1 VPGVLL
7 RYHAAQAEPST
18 VRLQERYGFDRVGA
32 GVIMT
37 FQRKRRIDYWVG
49 GFLLALLF
57 IPVRSL
63 GILLR
68 RDHTIRNRRG
78 CAVIKLVGA
87 GSLFLAMPSM
97 LEIRERFP
105 KGRFFLV
112 GTPAVLKVARE
123 FDWFDEYW
131 VIDDSS
137 LGRLVVSVLRVL
149 WRMGTRTDHLIDLE
163 VHSRF
168 TTLLTVLSTVRN
180 RIGFVDEIVFWR
192 RGFYTHMTFFNVHG
206 PVYVFYDLL
215 ARWFDVDSV
224 SVSEFHKTF
233 RDRVMAAKS
242 ATGYRPAVPYVAI
255 GHGCSE
261 LGRERRLR
269 PDEWR
274 RMLRPMIL
282 AGHEI
287 LFLGGPEDR
296 HAADAII
303 AVLGRGQNLC
313 GQLSIVQSAKVI
325 ERAAAFYGI
334 DSMLLHFARALA
346 VPSVSVFG
354 PTDPATR
361 LRPLPIRERV
371 AYARVPCSPCIHVNE
386 TPPCQGKRTC
396 MALALEDLVTSADQ
410 EPVAERGRVTAPPVG
425 WEVDPSA
432 SRVHEVS
439 VTSY

>member
-1 VPGVLL
+1 
-7 RYHAAQAEPST
+7 
-18 VRLQERYGFDRVGA
+18 
-32 GVIMT
+32 MT
-37 FQRKRRIDYWVG
+37 FQIKRRIDYWAG
-49 GFLLALLF
+49 GLLLALLF
-57 IPVRSL
+57 VPVRIL
-63 GILLR
+63 GVTMR
-68 RDHTIRNRRG
+68 RNHTTTHRHG

-97 LEIRERFP
+97 LEIRQRFP
-105 KGRFFLV
+105 NGRFFLV

-137 LGRLVVSVLRVL
+137 VGRLIVSVVRVL
-149 WRMGTRTDHLIDLE
+149 WLMGSRADHLIDLE

-215 ARWFDVDSV
+215 ARWFGVDTV
-224 SVSEFHKTF
+224 SVSEFYEAF
-233 RDRVMAAKS
+233 RAQVIGMKLPPR
-242 ATGYRPAVPYVAI
+242 TRPASPYVAV

-269 PDEWR
+269 PDEWQS
-274 RMLRPMIL
+274 MLRSMIL

-287 LFLGGPEDR
+287 LLLGGPEDSA
-296 HAADAII
+296 AADTII
-303 AVLGRGQNLC
+303 EAVGTGRNLC
-313 GQLSIVQSAKVI
+313 GQLNIAQSARLI
-325 ERAAAFYGI
+325 EGAAAFYGI

-361 LRPLPIRERV
+361 LRPLGARERV
-371 AYARVPCSPCIHVNE
+371 AFARLPCSPCIHVNE
-386 TPPCQGKRTC
+386 KPPCQGKWTC
-396 MALALEDLVTSADQ
+396 MALALQELVASPDR
-410 EPVAERGRVTAPPVG
+410 EPTVALRPASPPPVG

-432 SRVHEVS
+432 SRVREVS
-439 VTSY
+439 VTSF

>member
-1 VPGVLL
+1 
-7 RYHAAQAEPST
+7 
-18 VRLQERYGFDRVGA
+18 
-32 GVIMT
+32 M
-37 FQRKRRIDYWVG
+37 
-49 GFLLALLF
+49 
-57 IPVRSL
+57 
-63 GILLR
+63 R
-68 RDHTIRNRRG
+68 RDHTMTRRRG

-97 LEIRERFP
+97 LEIRRRFP
-105 KGRFFLV
+105 SGGFFLV
-112 GTPAVLKVARE
+112 GTPAVIKVAQE
-123 FDWFDEYW
+123 FDWFDECW
-131 VIDDSS
+131 AIDDSS
-137 LGRLVVSVLRVL
+137 LVRLIVSVVRVL
-149 WRMGTRTDHLIDLE
+149 WRMGSRADHLIDLE

-215 ARWFDVDSV
+215 ARWFGAESV
-224 SVSEFHKTF
+224 SVSSFHAVF
-233 RDRVMAAKS
+233 RDRVMAVKL
-242 ATGYRPAVPYVAI
+242 TPGIRPAAPYVAV

-274 RMLRPMIL
+274 RMLRPLVL

-287 LFLGGPEDR
+287 LFLGGPADR
-296 HAADAII
+296 HDAEAII
-303 AVLGRGQNLC
+303 KVVGRGQNLC
-313 GQLSIVQSAKVI
+313 GQLSIVRSAKVI
-325 ERAAAFYGI
+325 ERAAMFYGI

-361 LRPLPIRERV
+361 LRPLAARERV
-371 AYARVPCSPCIHVNE
+371 AFARVPCSPCIHVNE

-396 MALALEDLVTSADQ
+396 MALALEDMVTSAGQ
-410 EPVAERGRVTAPPVG
+410 EPVAARDRMTAPPVG

-439 VTSY
+439 VTYS

>member
-1 VPGVLL
+1 
-7 RYHAAQAEPST
+7 
-18 VRLQERYGFDRVGA
+18 
-32 GVIMT
+32 MT
-37 FQRKRRIDYWVG
+37 FQIKRRIDYWAG
-49 GFLLALLF
+49 GLLLALLF
-57 IPVRSL
+57 VPIRCL
-63 GILLR
+63 GVTMR
-68 RDHTIRNRRG
+68 RDHTTTRRRG

-97 LEIRERFP
+97 LEIRRRFP
-105 KGRFFLV
+105 NGRFFLV

-131 VIDDSS
+131 AIDDSS
-137 LGRLVVSVLRVL
+137 AGRLIVSVVRVL
-149 WRMGTRTDHLIDLE
+149 WLMGSRVDHLIDLE

-168 TTLLTVLSTVRN
+168 TTLLAVLSTVRN

-215 ARWFDVDSV
+215 AKWFGVDTV
-224 SVSEFHKTF
+224 PLSEFHDAL
-233 RDRVMAAKS
+233 RAQVMGMKLPPR
-242 ATGYRPAVPYVAI
+242 TRPASPYVAV

-269 PDEWR
+269 PDEWQS
-274 RMLRPMIL
+274 MLRPMIL

-287 LFLGGPEDR
+287 LLLGGPGDSA
-296 HAADAII
+296 AADAII
-303 AVLGRGQNLC
+303 EALGTGHNLC
-313 GQLSIVQSAKVI
+313 GQLSIAQSARLI
-325 ERAAAFYGI
+325 EGAAAFYGI

-361 LRPLPIRERV
+361 LRPLGTRERV
-371 AYARVPCSPCIHVNE
+371 AFARLPCSPCIHVNE

-396 MALALEDLVTSADQ
+396 MALALQELLTSPDP
-410 EPVAERGRVTAPPVG
+410 EPTAAPRRAPPPPVG
-425 WEVDPSA
+425 WDVEPGVA
-432 SRVHEVS
+432 RVREVS
-439 VTSY
+439 VNYA